1 MTVNKGL
8 ASLIDTDPN
17 LSNQAQENAINDI
30 KAVDKD
36 DGYQFIKSQ
45 FDVDTAIHNNT
56 VLTASQKND
65 ALETLYAAQPHLQ
78 IGRYLNDT
86 IRHTNT
92 ILDGSI
98 MPFDPTL
105 ETKTFTFIEALQTVD
120 ALQTTIPQMLGV
132 PASAKGRS
140 VNDHFGLLNNM
151 FTRSEDSTQPV
162 FTRLKEI
169 MQLIDTTSR
178 ANTVSGLNLAITNAA
193 TANLNLRTFLSGIRD
208 DSTDFQETL
217 DNRVNQAAGN
227 YSTLN
232 TRIGNALQGDV
243 IEELVAIKDDIT
255 DQVSLENRNL
265 TGLRTYVES
274 LSDNLAFTSMAT
286 EPTLR
291 KLLAKVAQNK
301 SWQTYF
307 EDYETNKDNLNGL
320 YETDTPSDNES
331 VIEQVLADSG
341 LPDVTDSSDFEAVA
355 GKARRDARINTA
367 GFDRFSIERQIIESC
382 KQLGI
387 TTANRTLSSL
397 SGTLLRNMN
406 QHDRDEIQKELDLNK
421 SANTLS

>member
-8 ASLIDTDPN
+8 LSLVNNLPN
-17 LSNQAQENAINDI
+17 FSNQALENAVNDI
-30 KAVDKD
+30 KAVDQD
-36 DGYQFIKSQ
+36 DGHQFILSQ
-45 FDVDTAIHNNT
+45 FSVDTAIRTNI
-56 VLTASQKND
+56 VLSTSQKND
-65 ALETLYAAQPHLQ
+65 ALETLFAEQPHLH
-78 IGRYLNDT
+78 IGRILTDVV
-86 IRHTNT
+86 RHTST
-92 ILDGSI
+92 IIDASIIPLD
-98 MPFDPTL
+98 DATNPTPATFL
-105 ETKTFTFIEALQTVD
+105 ELLQEV
-120 ALQTTIPQMLGV
+120 QTIQGLVPDIYGV
-132 PASAKGRS
+132 PAADKGRS
-140 VNDHFGLLNNM
+140 VNDHVGTLNNI
-151 FTRSEDSTQPV
+151 FLTSEDSTRPV

-169 MQLIDTTSR
+169 MELIDATSR
-178 ANTVSGLNLAITNAA
+178 ANTVSGLNLAITNVAVGNN
-193 TANLNLRTFLSGIRD
+193 NLTTFLNGLEA
-208 DSTDFQETL
+208 DSTDFQQSL
-217 DNRVNQAAGN
+217 DNKINLAAN
-227 YSTLN
+227 KYA
-232 TRIGNALQGDV
+232 ALQTKLALIPGDPTT
-243 IEELVAIKDDIT
+243 ELVAIKDDIT

-307 EDYETNKDNLNGL
+307 EEYKTNEDNLNAL
-320 YETDTPSDNES
+320 YETDTPSDKES
-331 VIEQVLADSG
+331 IIDRVLADSG
-341 LPDVTDSSDFEAVA
+341 LPDVTDSSDFDAVA

-406 QHDRDEIQKELDLNK
+406 QHDRDEIQKELDLNQ
-421 SANTLS
+421 SANTPS